1 MTIAATVTRTVD
13 RADPLSLVAR
23 LTLLLAVLNTNEDRP
38 LFVLA
43 IVACVLAIRS
53 PRIHLS
59 PWFWLAFGLVI
70 AVRQVSAWEGVDNHV
85 IVTTYWMLALGL
97 SLLAP
102 DPMGAL
108 RTNGRLLIG
117 LVFAFA
123 VLWKLL
129 SPTFV
134 DGRFFRYTLLL
145 DDRFSSVT
153 TGVGGLS
160 DADYDANY
168 DRVRDL
174 RAARAGDAVPLTET
188 GTVRALATVMTG
200 WGLALEAAVAAA
212 LLAPLR
218 GRWRWARHAGLL
230 AFCLT
235 TYLVVPIGGFG
246 CLLAVLGLAL
256 AGDDPRLRRAYV
268 LLFAAL
274 VLYTPLWRV
283 LFGP

>member
-1 MTIAATVTRTVD
+1 MTATITAAID
-13 RADPLSLVAR
+13 RADVPSLVAR

-43 IVACVLAIRS
+43 IVACAAAFPSTRV
-53 PRIHLS
+53 HLS
-59 PWFWLAFGLVI
+59 PWFWIAFGLI
-70 AVRQVSAWEGVDNHV
+70 IGVRQLSAWEGVDNHV
-85 IVTTYWMLALGL
+85 IVTTYWMLALGV

-102 DPMGAL
+102 DPLAAM

-123 VLWKLL
+123 VFWKLY
-129 SPTFV
+129 SPSFV

-145 DDRFSSVT
+145 DDRFSWVA
-153 TGVGGLS
+153 TGVGGMP
-160 DADYDANY
+160 DAVYEANY
-168 DRVRDL
+168 GRVGAL
-174 RAARAGDAVPLTET
+174 RSAEAGGAVALMET
-188 GTVRALATVMTG
+188 GRIRTLATVMTG
-200 WGLALEAAVAAA
+200 WGLAVEALVATT

-218 GRWRWARHAGLL
+218 DRWRWARHAGLL

-256 AGDDPRLRRAYV
+256 AGDDLRLRRTYV

>member
-1 MTIAATVTRTVD
+1 MTATLTAAID
-13 RADPLSLVAR
+13 RADLLSLVAR
-23 LTLLLAVLNTNEDRP
+23 LSLLLAVLNTNEDRP

-43 IVACVLAIRS
+43 VVACAVAFPS

-59 PWFWLAFGLVI
+59 PWLWLGLGLVI
-70 AVRQVSAWEGVDNHV
+70 GVRQLWAWEGVDNHV
-85 IVTTYWMLALGL
+85 IVTTYWLFALGL

-102 DPMGAL
+102 DPLAAL
-108 RTNGRLLIG
+108 RTNGRVLIG

-123 VLWKLL
+123 VFWKLF
-129 SPTFV
+129 SPSFV

-145 DDRFSSVT
+145 DDRFSWLA
-153 TGVGGLS
+153 TGVGGMPE
-160 DADYDANY
+160 AAYDANY
-168 DRVRDL
+168 GRVQSL
-174 RAARAGDAVPLTET
+174 RAAEAGGAVTLVET
-188 GTVRALATVMTG
+188 GRIRTLAAVMTG
-200 WGLALEAAVAAA
+200 WGLAVEALVAASM
-212 LLAPLR
+212 LAPLP
-218 GRWRWARHAGLL
+218 GRWRWLRHAGVL

-256 AGDDPRLRRAYV
+256 AGDDVLPRRTYV
-268 LLFAAL
+268 LLFATL

>member
-1 MTIAATVTRTVD
+1 MTATITAAVD
-13 RADPLSLVAR
+13 RADVLSLVAR

-43 IVACVLAIRS
+43 IVACAVGFPS
-53 PRIHLS
+53 TKVHLR
-59 PWFWLAFGLVI
+59 PWFWLGYALVI
-70 AVRQVSAWEGVDNHV
+70 AVRQLSAWEGVDNHV

-102 DPMGAL
+102 DPLAAL

-123 VLWKLL
+123 VFWKLL
-129 SPTFV
+129 SPSFV

-145 DDRFSSVT
+145 DDRFSWVT
-153 TGVGGLS
+153 TGVGGMPEG
-160 DADYDANY
+160 AYEANY
-168 DRVRDL
+168 GRVQAL
-174 RAARAGDAVPLTET
+174 RGADVGASVPLVET
-188 GTVRALATVMTG
+188 GRIRTLATVMTG
-200 WGLALEAAVAAA
+200 WGLAVEALVATT

-256 AGDDPRLRRAYV
+256 AGDDLRLRRAYV